1 MVVMFS
7 VIGIMIVVQLPK
19 PAKTHNLSNM
29 VVIHTNHGILM
40 LLQRELW
47 ISYALW
53 PTTMKI
59 TRTGLDGSQY
69 FCQLSHM

>member
-40 LLQRELW
+40 PLQRELW
-47 ISYALW
+47 VSYALW
-53 PTTMKI
+53 PTIKI
-59 TRTGLDGSQY
+59 TRTGFAGSQS
-69 FCQLSHM
+69 FCQLTHM